1 MRTVIFAVTAMVAVS
16 YSAPAFAQARTWQAC
31 WDLAEKLGGTYGSPH
46 RTFVARCMA
55 GGATAGAPP
64 KSRPTPQLRTEART
78 FSACW
83 ALAEARAV
91 GYPGGA
97 HRTFVA
103 NCMAGKQN

>member
-1 MRTVIFAVTAMVAVS
+1 MRTVILAVTAMVAVS
-16 YSAPAFAQARTWQAC
+16 YSAPAFAQVRSWQAC
-31 WDLAEKLGGTYGSPH
+31 WDLAEKSGATYGAPH
-46 RTFVARCMA
+46 NGFVRRCM
-55 GGATAGAPP
+55 GGSAVKGAPP
-64 KSRPTPQLRTEART
+64 KQAPTPVLRAEART
-78 FSACW
+78 YSACW